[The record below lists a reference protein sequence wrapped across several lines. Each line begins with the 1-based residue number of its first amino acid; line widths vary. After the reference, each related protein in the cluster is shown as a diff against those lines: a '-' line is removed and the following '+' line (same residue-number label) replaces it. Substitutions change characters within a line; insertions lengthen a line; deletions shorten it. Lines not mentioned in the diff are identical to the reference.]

1 MNTLHSIVLIL
12 VIAGVTMLLRFLPFA
27 AFSGRRRVPE
37 YILYLG
43 SVLPYAIMGMLL
55 VYCLKATPILASPH
69 GLPELIAVLVTV
81 LLQLWKRNS
90 LLSMV
95 VGTIVYMLLLQLVF

>member
-1 MNTLHSIVLIL
+1 MITTGHALGIVAAIAL
-12 VIAGVTMLLRFLPFA
+12 VSAALRFFPSLVFR
-27 AFSGRRRVPE
+27 GRETPQS
-37 YILYLG
+37 IIYLG
-43 SVLPYAIMGMLL
+43 DVLPYAIMGMLL
-55 VYCLKATPILASPH
+55 VYCLKATPILTAPH

-81 LLQLWKRNS
+81 LLQLWRRNS

>member
-27 AFSGRRRVPE
+27 AFSGKRRVPD

-55 VYCLKATPILASPH
+55 VYCLKATPILTAPH

-81 LLQLWKRNS
+81 LLQLWRRNS
-90 LLSMV
+90 LS
-95 VGTIVYMLLLQLVF
+95 

>member
-1 MNTLHSIVLIL
+1 MITTGPALGIVAAIAL
-12 VIAGVTMLLRFLPFA
+12 VSAALRFLPALVFRGKETPK
-27 AFSGRRRVPE
+27 S
-37 YILYLG
+37 IIYLG
-43 SVLPYAIMGMLL
+43 DVLPYAIMGMLL
-55 VYCLKATPILASPH
+55 VYCLKATPILTAPH

-81 LLQLWKRNS
+81 LLQLWRRNS

>member
-1 MNTLHSIVLIL
+1 MITTGHALGIVAAIAL
-12 VIAGVTMLLRFLPFA
+12 VSAALRFFPSLVFRGKETPK
-27 AFSGRRRVPE
+27 S
-37 YILYLG
+37 IIYLG
-43 SVLPYAIMGMLL
+43 DVLPYAIMGMLL

>member
-1 MNTLHSIVLIL
+1 MITTGHALGIVAAIAL
-12 VIAGVTMLLRFLPFA
+12 VSAALRFLPALVFRGKETPK
-27 AFSGRRRVPE
+27 S
-37 YILYLG
+37 IIYLG
-43 SVLPYAIMGMLL
+43 DVLPYAIMGMLL
-55 VYCLKATPILASPH
+55 VYCLKATPILTAPH